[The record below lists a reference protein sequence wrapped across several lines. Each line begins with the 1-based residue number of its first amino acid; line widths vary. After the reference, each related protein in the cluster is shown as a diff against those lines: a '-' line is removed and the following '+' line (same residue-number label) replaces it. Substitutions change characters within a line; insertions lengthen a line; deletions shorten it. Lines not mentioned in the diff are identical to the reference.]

1 MCIRDRVGA
10 YTALFS
16 NGQFQGLNLI
26 SDSYNGFEDIVISEE
41 IAMEI
46 KDMLSE
52 AVNTGTGRN
61 ALVKNTKIIG
71 KTGTTNDSVSTWF
84 SGFHKDLVTTVWVG
98 TDDFTSLGNKEFGST
113 IALPIWLNYM
123 DFRDRELYLKDV
135 EEFKPNYLFHLGA
148 FTNLEFCEKNKNKTY
163 ITNTLSVENAV
174 FVANKLDIP
183 LLYIST
189 AGIFDGKQDKYDDWS
204 DPNPLGVYART
215 KYMAEKFVQRILPF
229 DRFRWDW
236 WNSR

>member
-1 MCIRDRVGA
+1 MIQLVGA

-71 KTGTTNDSVSTWF
+71 KTGTTKISTNQGYTEKSF
-84 SGFHKDLVTTVWVG
+84 NASFVG
-98 TDDFTSLGNKEFGST
+98 MAE
-113 IALPIWLNYM
+113 
-123 DFRDRELYLKDV
+123 LKDKDFV
-135 EEFKPNYLFHLGA
+135 LGILIRDA
-148 FTNLEFCEKNKNKTY
+148 KENGEGGGQVAAPVFSEIIKSIK
-163 ITNTLSVENAV
+163 NTL
-174 FVANKLDIP
+174 
-183 LLYIST
+183 
-189 AGIFDGKQDKYDDWS
+189 
-204 DPNPLGVYART
+204 
-215 KYMAEKFVQRILPF
+215 
-229 DRFRWDW
+229 
-236 WNSR
+236 